1 MESELWKSHQF
12 PSLLFS
18 CMMVVNAQWA
28 YQQNTRGSRR
38 SWDIQLV
45 KIICELFVLHNKIGN
60 WSEEE
65 DTKVHDMKLMKCRL
79 TRVMITHCILKR
91 QRKKKKNH
99 KQSFVSL
106 CKRQALCCAVTH
118 GLTVHLRD
126 VNADSL
132 LARHAIETAHRHS
145 AF

>member
-1 MESELWKSHQF
+1 MQTYPSHDH
-12 PSLLFS
+12 
-18 CMMVVNAQWA
+18 A
-28 YQQNTRGSRR
+28 
-38 SWDIQLV
+38 
-45 KIICELFVLHNKIGN
+45 LHP
-60 WSEEE
+60 EE
-65 DTKVHDMKLMKCRL
+65 T
-79 TRVMITHCILKR
+79 
-91 QRKKKKNH
+91 KKKKNH

-106 CKRQALCCAVTH
+106 CKHQALCCAVTH

>member
-1 MESELWKSHQF
+1 MIWIQVMCYIGISSSS
-12 PSLLFS
+12 PFS
-18 CMMVVNAQWA
+18 CMTVVSAQWA
-28 YQQNTRGSRR
+28 YQQNTRGSRGSR
-38 SWDIQLV
+38 DIQLV
-45 KIICELFVLHNKIGN
+45 KIICELFVLHNKMGN

-91 QRKKKKNH
+91 QKKNH
-99 KQSFVSL
+99 KQSFVTL
-106 CKRQALCCAVTH
+106 CKHHALCFAVTH